1 MDNHQL
7 CNQDSGCVEYYTPPK
22 IIAAA
27 HMLLGTIDLDPASS
41 LKANE
46 TVKAKR
52 IYTEAD
58 NGLALPWDG
67 NVWMNHP
74 FSRQG
79 NREWIG
85 KLVEEYGN
93 GRVYAAV
100 CICFA
105 AVNAQWFQPLLHL
118 PQFFPAQR
126 INYLY
131 PDGTVAR
138 GVTKDSVITYF
149 PPIVRYAQW
158 TGYSYPLAVN
168 TLQGVF
174 DRLGIAGKAK

>member
-7 CNQDSGCVEYYTPPK
+7 IHQDSGNCDYYTPPK

-27 HMLLGTIDLDPASS
+27 HILLGTIDLDPASS

-52 IYTEAD
+52 IYTKAD
-58 NGLALPWDG
+58 NGLAQPWEG

-85 KLVEEYGN
+85 KLVEGVRQWARIRCRLYLL
-93 GRVYAAV
+93 RRRQCAMVPAA
-100 CICFA
+100 A
-105 AVNAQWFQPLLHL
+105 APAAIL
-118 PQFFPAQR
+118 PRPANQ
-126 INYLY
+126 LSL
-131 PDGTVAR
+131 P
-138 GVTKDSVITYF
+138 
-149 PPIVRYAQW
+149 
-158 TGYSYPLAVN
+158 
-168 TLQGVF
+168 
-174 DRLGIAGKAK
+174 